1 LRLLTNRRDE
11 LVLVYDKQGFK
22 FKAVI
27 WACLELATVIPQMD
41 HLNNC
46 TVDQYPRY
54 KMLKTAILKK
64 RNCTEMTTIPT
75 MYNQQQIFGAST
87 IP

>member
-1 LRLLTNRRDE
+1 MAGVSELRLLTNRRDE

-22 FKAVI
+22 AII

-46 TVDQYPRY
+46 TLDQHPR
-54 KMLKTAILKK
+54 
-64 RNCTEMTTIPT
+64 
-75 MYNQQQIFGAST
+75 
-87 IP
+87 